1 MRSTARSACTPALTG
16 VIPEEIRLYLFTEHF
31 KASACCRCCSVA
43 QSCPTL
49 SDSMDCSTPGF
60 PVLYFPVLLNSV
72 VFCFSCLPIKKNK
85 TSYYNSNEI
94 NNLWGFFL
102 TTATKMCQLPQ
113 MRKLVFHWWT
123 RYHYPNCTDEETD
136 PENLSNMPKA
146 ALSAGLGRSRNSNL
160 GTSSSEP
167 ELSPLC
173 CSVSLGLSELGMSAT
188 ARANHSFTL
197 LLPHSNNSNC

>member
-1 MRSTARSACTPALTG
+1 MLFLRKYTFIYLLSALKHQLVVAAVQSLSHVRLFPTPWTAALQASLSCT
-16 VIPEEIRLYLFTEHF
+16 
-31 KASACCRCCSVA
+31 S
-43 QSCPTL
+43 
-49 SDSMDCSTPGF
+49 
-60 PVLYFPVLLNSV
+60 LYFSTQLSSAFPAFLLRK
-72 VFCFSCLPIKKNK
+72 IKLRTTTQMKSI
-85 TSYYNSNEI
+85 TC
-94 NNLWGFFL
+94 GFFFL

-160 GTSSSEP
+160 GMSSSEP